1 MIVLCSEHASVAPD
15 SAIVLLD
22 DCSTFITSITGKAV
36 PLSVLLTDRPMFG
49 TCVTGE
55 AVPMKVLPAIL
66 SYIRNTLQASLTAWK
81 VYWMTVPCSEHVSEY
96 DAS

>member
-1 MIVLCSEHASVAPD
+1 MFR
-15 SAIVLLD
+15 
-22 DCSTFITSITGKAV
+22 TGITSEAV

-55 AVPMKVLPAIL
+55 AVPGKVLPEIL
-66 SYIRNTLQASLTAWK
+66 HYTWNTLQVSLTAWK